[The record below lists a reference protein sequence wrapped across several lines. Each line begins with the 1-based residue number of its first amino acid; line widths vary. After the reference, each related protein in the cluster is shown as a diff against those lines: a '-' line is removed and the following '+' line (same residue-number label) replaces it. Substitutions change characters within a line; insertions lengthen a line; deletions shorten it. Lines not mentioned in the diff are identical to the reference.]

1 MSVNRYD
8 PTTGSLTNIA
18 AGQRTWV
25 GTQAAYKAA
34 KQAGTLPNNAI
45 IAITDDE
52 VDHNHY
58 STDEVETG
66 MYWID
71 GKPIYRKVVDC
82 GIVTGGSEKLIP
94 HGVDNAEHF
103 IKIDGFWYG
112 EPGSTGGQQGHHSVL
127 NYADNSNAF
136 NIIVYTNNDYY
147 GKNIRLMPRTA
158 GFTGY
163 HVVVTLEYTKTTD

>member
-8 PTTGSLTNIA
+8 ASTGELKNIA
-18 AGQRTWV
+18 SGQRTWV
-25 GTQAAYKAA
+25 GTQAAYRAA

-52 VDHNHY
+52 QDHNHY

-82 GIVTGGSEKLIP
+82 GALPNATSKSIP
-94 HGVDNAEHF
+94 HYIDNIDF
-103 IKIDGFWYG
+103 IVSISGISEDPSIGNFLHLPYPYSG
-112 EPGSTGGQQGHHSVL
+112 TNSVYL
-127 NYADNSNAF
+127 YATKARVSLTTEANFTNYSQTFVILD
-136 NIIVYTNNDYY
+136 
-147 GKNIRLMPRTA
+147 
-158 GFTGY
+158 
-163 HVVVTLEYTKTTD
+163 YTKTTD

>member
-8 PTTGSLTNIA
+8 ASTGELINIA
-18 AGQRTWV
+18 SGQRTWV

-45 IAITDDE
+45 IAIIDDE

-71 GKPIYRKVVDC
+71 GKPIYRKVINC
-82 GIVTGGSEKLIP
+82 GALP
-94 HGVDNAEHF
+94 NNAAKDTAHNIQNLER
-103 IKIDGFWYG
+103 
-112 EPGSTGGQQGHHSVL
+112 SHSL
-127 NYADNSNAF
+127 
-136 NIIVYTNNDYY
+136 
-147 GKNIRLMPRTA
+147 
-158 GFTGY
+158 
-163 HVVVTLEYTKTTD
+163 